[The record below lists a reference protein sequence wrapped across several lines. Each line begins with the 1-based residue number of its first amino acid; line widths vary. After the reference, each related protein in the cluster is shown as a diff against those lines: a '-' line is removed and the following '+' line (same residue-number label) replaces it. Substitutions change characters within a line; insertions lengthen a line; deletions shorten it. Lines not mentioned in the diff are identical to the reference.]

1 MRTLRASRLFR
12 RAYPADVAAGI
23 DRKRALPVAMAG
35 VVVVAVIVLGAFV
48 MRSPEPAAPPKSAA
62 PLKGAPPLVLDL
74 PAKPTGGLAALA
86 KVAADMR
93 AGRAAQAE
101 TSLSRARRLLGA
113 GDLRVQV
120 AGALLRY
127 RPGEEDTAIG
137 VLRALA
143 SNDDRAPVPA
153 LHLGLAL
160 LWSGQ
165 RSDATA
171 ELQQTRL
178 INPDGI
184 YGRTADDVLHPTY
197 RKDYPI
203 WLSSQAVK
211 GSLAQLRAKAA
222 AAPRSLR
229 AQLDYAYAL
238 QFVSRTRARV
248 IAERALALDAT
259 NIDAQV
265 AVIVLGFDKD
275 VPAQAVGRL
284 ARLMQSRAEAPSPRF
299 HFGELLSWIGQDA
312 KAKEQYRQASK
323 LDPDGIMGR
332 FARSVL
338 AASK

>member
-1 MRTLRASRLFR
+1 
-12 RAYPADVAAGI
+12 VAAGI
-23 DRKRALPVAMAG
+23 DRARALPVAVAG
-35 VVVVAVIVLGAFV
+35 VAVVAVIVIGAFAL
-48 MRSPEPAAPPKSAA
+48 RSPAPAAAPASAA
-62 PLKGAPPLVLDL
+62 PLKGSPPLVLDL
-74 PAKPTGGLAALA
+74 PAKPVGGLAALA
-86 KVAADMR
+86 EVATDMR
-93 AGRAAQAE
+93 AGRPAQAE
-101 TSLSRARRLLGA
+101 ASLTRARRLLGA

-165 RSDATA
+165 RREATA
-171 ELQQTRL
+171 ELEQTRL
-178 INPDGI
+178 IDPDGI

-203 WLSSQAVK
+203 WLSSQTIT
-211 GSLAQLRAKAA
+211 GTLAQLRARAA

-238 QFVSRTRARV
+238 QFVSRSRARV

-259 NIDAQV
+259 DIDAQV

-275 VPAQAVGRL
+275 VPAQSVGRL
-284 ARLMQSRAEAPSPRF
+284 ARLMQDRAQAPSPRF

-312 KAKEQYRQASK
+312 KAKEQYRKAEA
-323 LDPDGIMGR
+323 LDPTGVMGR